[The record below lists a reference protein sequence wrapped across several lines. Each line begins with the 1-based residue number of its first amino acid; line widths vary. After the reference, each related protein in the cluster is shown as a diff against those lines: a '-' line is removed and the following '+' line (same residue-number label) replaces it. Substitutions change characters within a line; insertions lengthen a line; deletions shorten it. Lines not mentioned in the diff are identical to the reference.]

1 MAKET
6 RNGMAKGLGVLISL
20 LALIAAGVAVVLVV
34 NRLEQRPRT
43 NDGYLAADIV
53 HMASEVSGRII
64 RLDVQ
69 NNRYVRRGDELFV
82 IDPEPFQYAHDAAS
96 AKLASLRAQYD
107 IDTRQVEA
115 QNSRAAAA
123 RSNTRSSAAQLSLAQ
138 ATLNR
143 LEPLGAQGFVT
154 REQVD
159 QARTAVRTASAGL
172 SSSRNEA
179 DAARQAVTDTKPL
192 EAQIKQA
199 EADLAEATRNLRL
212 TVVRAPCDGQIT
224 ALTIAT
230 GEYARQGTPV
240 FTIIDTDRWY
250 AIGNFRE
257 TNLSGIHPGQHA
269 TVWVLGFGAQAVD
282 GHVDSLNGGVVPDE
296 GTVSNGLPD
305 VPRSLEWVRIAQRF
319 PVRILLDHPPPAL
332 MRIGATAS
340 IMIDR

>member
-1 MAKET
+1 MALQSG
-6 RNGMAKGLGVLISL
+6 NGIVRGLGVLFSL
-20 LALIAAGVAVVLVV
+20 LALIAAAVAVVLVI
-34 NRLEQRPRT
+34 NRLERRPRT

-53 HMASEVSGRII
+53 HMAPEVSGRIV

-82 IDPEPFQYAHDAAS
+82 IDPEPFQYAFDAAS
-96 AKLASLRAQYD
+96 AKLASLRAQYYID
-107 IDTRQVEA
+107 IRQVA
-115 QNSRAAAA
+115 SQNSRAAAA
-123 RSNTRSSAAQLSLAQ
+123 QSSTKSNAAQLALAQ
-138 ATLNR
+138 TTLKR

-159 QARTAVRTASAGL
+159 RARTAVRTASAGL
-172 SSSRNEA
+172 ASSRS
-179 DAARQAVTDTKPL
+179 DAQAAQQAVTDTKPL
-192 EAQIKQA
+192 EAQIKEA
-199 EADLAEATRNLRL
+199 EADLANAARNLRL

-224 ALTIAT
+224 ALTVAAGEFAT
-230 GEYARQGTPV
+230 EGKPV

-250 AIGNFRE
+250 AVGNFRE
-257 TNLSGIHPGQHA
+257 TNLAGIHPGQHA
-269 TVWVLGFGAQAVD
+269 TVWVLGFGAQALD

-296 GTVSNGLPD
+296 GAVSDGLPD

-319 PVRILLDHPPPAL
+319 PVRILLDKPPPAL